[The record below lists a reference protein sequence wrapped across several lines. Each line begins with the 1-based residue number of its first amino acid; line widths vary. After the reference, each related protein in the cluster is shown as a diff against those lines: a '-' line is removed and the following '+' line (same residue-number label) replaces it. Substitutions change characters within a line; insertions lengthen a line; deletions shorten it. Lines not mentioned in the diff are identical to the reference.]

1 MDNLFDNH
9 PFPEFVI
16 TNDPF
21 ERTMIKANN
30 KERDINK
37 RLFNIDSKYNNLMI
51 QFGDGFLKKSNHIHM
66 NKSDLKKLSKS
77 ELIKLLL
84 KKEKKKPEI
93 VLKQHKRCT
102 DVHTIRGFDFW
113 KTPDFLQRG
122 CMTRIQ
128 SHLGSLKQI
137 FPECVRGVEKL
148 FHDVS

>member
-1 MDNLFDNH
+1 MRDEKSKQVIKKPIIYEFIDDTKPKKKLNKVYNLDNLFDNH

-84 KKEKKKPEI
+84 KKEKKKPENY
-93 VLKQHKRCT
+93 RS
-102 DVHTIRGFDFW
+102 R
-113 KTPDFLQRG
+113 
-122 CMTRIQ
+122 
-128 SHLGSLKQI
+128 
-137 FPECVRGVEKL
+137 
-148 FHDVS
+148 